1 MDIFDG
7 PFVPWRESELEL
19 RDNDDNAA
27 AGGTAGLESCA
38 CGLPDAGPPGWDSTS
53 NKCAGAVGFGLS
65 AGISSLLLSAL
76 RSPTW
81 RKNKPG
87 VNICEVA
94 RKISFED
101 AWATS

>member
-1 MDIFDG
+1 M
-7 PFVPWRESELEL
+7 PWRESGLEL
-19 RDNDDNAA
+19 RDIDANAA
-27 AGGTAGLESCA
+27 VGGIAGLESCA
-38 CGLPDAGPPGWDSTS
+38 CGLPDAGPLGGGSAS

-87 VNICEVA
+87 VSI
-94 RKISFED
+94 
-101 AWATS
+101 